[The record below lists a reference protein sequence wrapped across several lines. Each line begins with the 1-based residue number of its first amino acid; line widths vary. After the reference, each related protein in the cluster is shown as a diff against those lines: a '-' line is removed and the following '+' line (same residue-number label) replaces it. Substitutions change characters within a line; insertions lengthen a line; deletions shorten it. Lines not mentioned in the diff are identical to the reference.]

1 MAHVTIPDTAPRVQ
15 YTVLHTPNTQ
25 FTIPFPF
32 FNDTDIV
39 VYVDNV
45 LQVLNTDYTVAGDAG
60 TDEGYAGGD
69 VHLTVGVTNCIVTV
83 YRDVPVERTSDFP
96 TNGAF
101 DIVALNTELDSM
113 TAQIQQEE
121 QAHEL
126 FLRVPNFDD
135 YGDMTLPAKADRLG
149 VVLGFNEVTGDPQAG
164 PTIADVESLAD
175 ITADIATLADI
186 EDGTENTDAI
196 QTAAG
201 IAANISTVANIST
214 DVTAVANNNADISTV
229 ADDLNEAVSEINTVA
244 NSIANVDIC
253 GADIAN
259 INTTAGDIA
268 NVNTVAGSI
277 ANVNATGNDIA
288 NVNTVAT
295 DIANVNTLAAGYR
308 ENTINVNFVIAMHKH
323 INEGDNTHQA
333 LFNTVLSNSKK
344 VADFTLG
351 GLLQPNDVAIAL
363 EYITNADYN
372 PDPQLTAHINL
383 VEAHLLAS
391 GVVEY
396 EGWVSAQVSAI
407 HNVSELLPDVE
418 NVSSNM
424 GSVNT
429 TSSNITDV
437 NTVAG
442 IAANVTTVAG
452 IHGDVSTVSAIS
464 TDVSTVA
471 ADGTDIGTVAGISAD
486 VQALADIEDGT
497 VSTNAIST
505 LAPISANVTTAA
517 GISANI
523 TTVAGISTDVTTVSG
538 IASDV
543 SSVSTN
549 NANVTTVANNI
560 ADVNTV
566 ATNIADVN
574 NAYSNAQA
582 AITARA
588 GAETA
593 ETGAVAAQTAAELA
607 RDQAYGA
614 TNVYPDIAS
623 GLAGTVSGD
632 YFSVVGTGNTFITLY
647 KNDSGSEVEQNSL
660 YADDKIDEMEDTQIT
675 TAFVQAAAISQ
686 IQARLASSIVFPN

>member
-229 ADDLNEAVSEINTVA
+229 ADDLNEPVSEINTVA

-308 ENTINVNFVIAMHKH
+308 TDTINVNFVIELHKY
-323 INEGDNTHQA
+323 INEGNTTYQS
-333 LFNTVLSNSKK
+333 LFDTTLSDGRRI
-344 VADFTLG
+344 ADMSAG
-351 GLLQPNDVAIAL
+351 GIVHPNDVGIAL
-363 EYITNADYN
+363 EWITNADYS
-372 PDPQLTAHINL
+372 PISQVTTHIDL
-383 VEAHLLAS
+383 IEAYLLAN
-391 GVVEY
+391 GY
-396 EGWVSAQVSAI
+396 EWMVSAQVSAI
-407 HNVSELLPDVE
+407 HNVSEMLPDVE

-623 GLAGTVSGD
+623 GLSGTVSGD